1 MTTIETVEGDT
12 LDELIALHYGADA
25 LSDALAAVLAANA
38 GLAGLGNDTPAGTRI
53 KLPDLGAV
61 ARRRPALW

>member
-1 MTTIETVEGDT
+1 MTIIETVEGDA
-12 LDELIALHYGADA
+12 LDELIALHYGADV

-38 GLAGLGNDTPAGTRI
+38 GLAGLGNALPAGTRI
-53 KLPDLGAV
+53 ELPDLGAV

>member
-1 MTTIETVEGDT
+1 MTIVTVEGDA
-12 LDELIALHYGADA
+12 LDEIVALHYGADA

-38 GLAGLGNDTPAGTRI
+38 GLAGLGNNPPAGTRI
-53 KLPDLGAV
+53 DLPDRTAV

>member
-1 MTTIETVEGDT
+1 MTTIETVEGDA
-12 LDELIALHYGADA
+12 LDELLALHYGTDA

-38 GLAGLGNDTPAGTRI
+38 GLARLGNDLPAGTRI
-53 KLPDLGAV
+53 KLPDLATA